1 MANLDDYD
9 LSPDSATSK
18 AEDTDSTDE
27 MGTLKRGASGLI
39 RLPLALVLAA
49 ALFGAWFSATST
61 SDFVQHLDR
70 EVHKIHCS
78 YNPGAELESTLESPC
93 RTVMLSPYSSW
104 FRQDYWG
111 GIPVSLWAIAV
122 FAFLAYRAGH
132 LLVLGRAY
140 RSEAFF
146 LFMATLL
153 PAVMSGI
160 YYWLAVNKVGAVCK
174 VCQGMYWSSAA
185 GAVFGLITLLMA
197 KGSDGK
203 GLGRFAVGFVEGVA
217 FVGVLTVVYLG
228 FAPKADAAAGG
239 PKGCGTLAQPAD
251 ENGIMLALAPQT
263 GGTPTIEVLDPLCPS
278 CRAFDTRL
286 RASEMGAK
294 LDLKGVLFPLDSTCN
309 WMVSQSMHPG
319 ACAIS
324 EAMLCAGGNVTG
336 QGNPAEAK
344 RILDW
349 AFAHQEELTTQAK
362 TDEPGVR
369 KRLEAEFPAV
379 KGCLGGNQV
388 KNKLTKSLRWI
399 VANAL
404 NVLTPQVFINGTRM
418 CDEDTDLGLEYT
430 LSRMLAGAPGGKK

>member
-9 LSPDSATSK
+9 LSPDAPSK
-18 AEDTDSTDE
+18 STGDSGSTDE
-27 MGTLKRGASGLI
+27 MGQLKGPSGLVRI
-39 RLPLALVLAA
+39 PLALLLIA
-49 ALFGAWFSATST
+49 ALWGAWFAATST

-78 YNPGAELESTLESPC
+78 YNPSADIESTIESPC

-132 LLVLGRAY
+132 LLIRGRSL
-140 RSEAFF
+140 RSEGFF
-146 LFMATLL
+146 LMMATLL
-153 PAVMSGI
+153 PAIMSAL
-160 YYWLAVNKVGAVCK
+160 YYWLAVTKVGAICK
-174 VCQGMYWSSAA
+174 VCQGIYWSSAA
-185 GAVFGLITLLMA
+185 AAVFGLVTLVMS

-203 GLGRFAVGFVEGVA
+203 GIVRF
-217 FVGVLTVVYLG
+217 FVGVVEGTAFVVILTGVYLAM
-228 FAPKADAAAGG
+228 APKADPTAGG

-251 ENGIMLALAPQT
+251 ENGIMLALAPHP

-278 CRAFDTRL
+278 CKAFDTRL
-286 RASEMGAK
+286 TASEMGSK
-294 LDLKGVLFPLDSTCN
+294 LDMKGVLFPLDSTCN

-324 EAMLCAGGNVTG
+324 EAMLCAAGNVTG
-336 QGNPAEAK
+336 QGNPAEARK
-344 RILDW
+344 ILDW
-349 AFAHQEELTTQAK
+349 AFAHQEELITQAK
-362 TDEPGVR
+362 TDEPGLR
-369 KRLEAEFPAV
+369 KRLESEFPTV

-430 LSRMLAGAPGGKK
+430 LSHMLAGAAGAKK

>member
-1 MANLDDYD
+1 MANLSDYD
-9 LSPDSATSK
+9 LSPDQASSAPDDS
-18 AEDTDSTDE
+18 STDE
-27 MGTLKRGASGLI
+27 MGNLKKGASALI
-39 RLPLALVLAA
+39 RIPLALLLVA
-49 ALFGAWFSATST
+49 ALLGAWFSATST

-78 YNPGAELESTLESPC
+78 YNPSAETEASLESPC
-93 RTVMLSPYSSW
+93 RAVMLSPYSSW

-111 GIPVSLWAIAV
+111 GIPVSLWSIAV

-132 LLVLGRAY
+132 LLIRGRAY
-140 RSEAFF
+140 RSEGFF
-146 LFMATLL
+146 LFLATLL
-153 PAVMSGI
+153 PAVMSAI
-160 YYWLAVNKVGAVCK
+160 YYWLAVSKVGAICK
-174 VCQGMYWSSAA
+174 VCQGIYGSSV
-185 GAVFGLITLLMA
+185 AVAIFGVVTLIMA
-197 KGSDGK
+197 RGSDGK
-203 GLGRFAVGFVEGVA
+203 GLGRFALGVVEGTA
-217 FVGVLTVVYLG
+217 FVGVLTLVYLG
-228 FAPKADAAAGG
+228 FAPKADANAGG
-239 PKGCGTLAQPAD
+239 AKGCGSLAQAGD
-251 ENGIMLALAPQT
+251 ENGIMIALAPQA

-294 LDLKGVLFPLDSTCN
+294 LDMKGVLFPLDSTCN

-324 EAMLCAGGNVTG
+324 EAMLCAAGNVTG
-336 QGNPAEAK
+336 QGNPAEAR

-369 KRLEAEFPAV
+369 KRLETEFPAV

-404 NVLTPQVFINGTRM
+404 NVLTPQVFINGSRM

-430 LSRMLAGAPGGKK
+430 LSRMLAGASGGKK